1 MPIIAIVFVLG
12 YLVIALE
19 RRLRVEKA
27 ATALILGCVLWVLLA
42 LTGEGGHDLL
52 PSLGE
57 HLSEIAA
64 IVFFLLGAMTIV
76 EVIDEHEGFNVIT
89 SRIRTKNL
97 RALLWIVSLLS
108 FFLSAF
114 LDNLTTT
121 IVMIAIAQKLVAKKE
136 DRLVFAG
143 MIVIAA
149 NSGGA
154 FSPIGDVTT
163 TMLWI
168 GGRISAPRIIERL
181 FLPSLVSL
189 LVPLA
194 AMTFVLKG
202 DAAGE
207 RAVGGA
213 ESAVSAAERSAVLLI
228 GIALLVGVPVFKML
242 TGLPPYLGILLAL
255 GVLWL
260 VTELMHRGK
269 PDQLRAG
276 LGPERAFAEI
286 DHPSLL
292 FFLGILLAV
301 AALETAGLLAG
312 VSAWLDAKVGDQSLI
327 VVILG
332 FLSAIVDN
340 VPIVSAAMG
349 MFSLDR
355 FPMDHRLWELLAY
368 CAGTGGSMLIIGSA
382 AGVAA
387 MGIERVS
394 FGWYLKRI
402 TPFALLGFL
411 AGAAVYL
418 GLTDL
423 F

>member
-1 MPIIAIVFVLG
+1 MSYISIAFVLG
-12 YLVIALE
+12 YLVIVLE
-19 RRLRVEKA
+19 QRLRVEKA
-27 ATALILGCVLWVLLA
+27 ATALILGCLLWVILA
-42 LTGEGGHDLL
+42 LTGRGGHDLL
-52 PSLGE
+52 PALGE
-57 HLSEIAA
+57 RLSEIAA

-76 EVIDEHEGFNVIT
+76 EVIDEHDGFEIIT
-89 SRIRTKNL
+89 SRIGTRNL
-97 RALLWIVSLLS
+97 RKLLWIVSLLA
-108 FFLSAF
+108 FFLSAL

-121 IVMIAIAQKLVAKKE
+121 IVMIAMAQKLVAKKE

-143 MIVIAA
+143 MIVVAA

-168 GGRISAPRIIERL
+168 GGRISAGSIIAKL
-181 FLPSLVSL
+181 FIPSLVSL

-194 AMTFVLKG
+194 AMTFLLKG
-202 DAAGE
+202 DAMGE
-207 RAVGGA
+207 RTAGGR
-213 ESAVSAAERSAVLLI
+213 ESSISARERGAVLLV
-228 GIALLVGVPVFKML
+228 GIALLVGVPVFKMI

-255 GVLWL
+255 GILWL
-260 VTELMHRGK
+260 VTELMHRNK
-269 PDQLRAG
+269 PEQLRAG
-276 LGPERAFAEI
+276 LGPASAFSEI
-286 DHPSLL
+286 DLPSLL
-292 FFLGILLAV
+292 FFLGILLAI
-301 AALETAGLLAG
+301 AALESAGLLAWL
-312 VSAWLDAKVGDQSLI
+312 SSWLDARIGNQNI
-327 VVILG
+327 IIIILG

-340 VPIVSAAMG
+340 VPLVSAAMG
-349 MFSLDR
+349 MFGLDR

-387 MGIERVS
+387 MGVERIS

-402 TPFALLGFL
+402 TPFAALGFL

-418 GLTDL
+418 GITDL